1 MLHSCTLHGRYDV
14 GVHGPLFR
22 LELMTAQ
29 ELSAKW
35 KWRVVRRLFGSSLRE
50 SNGQTLRSR
59 RCSHQRTVH
68 SISGAELTP
77 TDRRTVVCLFVCLFV
92 CVLAQTDVSQLHSA
106 SGSSKV
112 IAELQAA
119 GTGMG
124 QRALASNSLRTA
136 TIVALEESEV
146 RWSQ

>member
-1 MLHSCTLHGRYDV
+1 
-14 GVHGPLFR
+14 
-22 LELMTAQ
+22 
-29 ELSAKW
+29 
-35 KWRVVRRLFGSSLRE
+35 
-50 SNGQTLRSR
+50 
-59 RCSHQRTVH
+59 
-68 SISGAELTP
+68 
-77 TDRRTVVCLFVCLFV
+77 LFVCLG
-92 CVLAQTDVSQLHSA
+92 QTDVSQLHSA

-146 RWSQ
+146 RTSQ